1 MKVARST
8 ASNASRVVF
17 GDPIPIPIP
26 KTTNTLMSEL
36 SRRQLGRFVFAGS
49 IQCALGVS
57 LVGCRRSSALSAE
70 RAKAHL
76 SLLSGAVRS
85 DVDEINRGLPH
96 GAELLSAFF
105 AAGAFDDAAAM
116 ADVLDKTRNK
126 VQDLRVAK
134 STFFALVNSAGV
146 IMRSDQQPDLLAG
159 KNVVSSVPELQ
170 RALKGESVRTRG
182 KIPGAAK
189 VRGREDAEWL
199 AAEPVRVGSDVKG
212 AYLSGWSWSGYAYR
226 LENQLRSSVRS
237 SLGPSDK
244 EPLLYVY
251 MLVEEQ
257 VFYPQVSP
265 QVTAQALLD
274 QHFFTRA
281 KGSDVVTVQQE
292 ITDRDFG
299 IAFMRAPTLGENV
312 GIAVVRS
319 ET

>member
-1 MKVARST
+1 MKVVRNT
-8 ASNASRVVF
+8 ASNPSGCRVVF
-17 GDPIPIPIP
+17 EAPTP
-26 KTTNTLMSEL
+26 KTNQARSEL
-36 SRRQLGRFVFAGS
+36 SRRQLGRVVLAGG
-49 IQCALGVS
+49 IQCALAAGLLS
-57 LVGCRRSSALSAE
+57 CRRSSALSAE
-70 RAKAHL
+70 RAKEHL
-76 SLLSGAVRS
+76 SLLSNAIRS
-85 DVDEINRGLPH
+85 DVEEINRGLPR
-96 GAELLSAFF
+96 GAESLSTFF
-105 AAGAFDDAAAM
+105 AAGSFDDAAVM

-134 STFFALVNSAGV
+134 STFFALVNSAGL

-159 KNVVSSVPELQ
+159 KNAVGSVPELQ

-182 KIPGAAK
+182 QIPGAAK
-189 VRGREDAEWL
+189 VRGRDDAEWL
-199 AAEPVRVGSDVKG
+199 AAEPVRVGGEVKG

-251 MLVEEQ
+251 VLVDEQ
-257 VFYPQVSP
+257 VFYAQVSP
-265 QVTAQALLD
+265 QVTAQVLLD

-299 IAFMRAPTLGENV
+299 IAFMREPALGENV